1 MKTFMGSVRKL
12 EEDVKRLRKKNREL
26 QEQVNAYRDEVPVTP
41 RKRRSTNV
49 ESTIKVQNL
58 ENRIKELEQVRLS
71 NQCRYL
77 KY

>member
-1 MKTFMGSVRKL
+1 MGSVRKL
-12 EEDVKRLRKKNREL
+12 EEDVKKLRKKNREL
-26 QEQVNAYRDEVPVTP
+26 QDQVNAYQDEVPVTP

-71 NQCRYL
+71 NYRRYL